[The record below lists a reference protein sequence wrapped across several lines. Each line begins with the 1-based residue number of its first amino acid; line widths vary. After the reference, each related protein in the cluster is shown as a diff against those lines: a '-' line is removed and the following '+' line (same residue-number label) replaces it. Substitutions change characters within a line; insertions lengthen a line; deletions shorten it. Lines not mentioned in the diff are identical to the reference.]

1 MQNAQFEAKVAP
13 RSGAMTCGE
22 RDERFKEACLNEV
35 E

>member
-13 RSGAMTCGE
+13 RSGAMICDE